1 MSSPDNP
8 FAPRPRGRYED
19 VLPRVKAWTRAAME
33 LDADEPVAVTE
44 LACTIPG
51 CPPRE
56 TVIVA
61 MPKKGHWLRATV
73 HKAMGDVEEED
84 ILWALRQAERVAR
97 SETGW

>member
-1 MSSPDNP
+1 MSEPANP

-19 VLPRVKAWTRAAME
+19 VIPRVKAWTRAAME
-33 LDADEPVAVTE
+33 LEENEPVSVTE

-61 MPKKGHWLRATV
+61 MPNKGHWLKATV
-73 HKAMGDVEEED
+73 HKAMGDVLEED
-84 ILWALRQAERVAR
+84 ILWALRYAERVER
-97 SETGW
+97 TPTR